1 MQLHRTALAALQ
13 AHAPGLARGRLHLTI
28 GATLAS
34 LGGERAEEATEE
46 LRQALD
52 LLGEEEAPLEHAE
65 ARHRLGALLLPLL
78 PDSTAGGQVG
88 EAARHLE
95 RAHRIFEEFDQ
106 PGSRVATAVLLAVAL
121 VDLGEPGAGRALL
134 EGERERAEGELRTWV
149 EGWLIRWYLEDAE
162 PARRAEGEAMLARY
176 LAGGCPAMQG
186 TDDQIVEVLSV
197 LGTRLPPGIQEI
209 ALAWL
214 ERQPDPPLMTVAALR
229 GAVRRGDARWLKP
242 EERARLEAQLEDAG
256 APLPERCNAA
266 YTLLGSL
273 PPDEH
278 RLRRRAIEL
287 LEGWL
292 DAPEIDPLNR
302 AWYRH
307 DLAAAMHQV
316 GADDPAMLR
325 RAARHLEE
333 VIPSLPTRDRPAA
346 QHNLGLTL
354 LQALRLEAEVSSP
367 ALLDL
372 AGRIDDLAR
381 SQAPEVAAELRL
393 EAASH
398 LVHWSAL
405 THPECLEAAQEFIDQ
420 VIAANP
426 RNPDAWR
433 MRAFCTWIRHCQG
446 RAGAADVAEALAR
459 ARELGPVPE
468 LKRPRG
474 MSAEQHRA
482 IASAVAG
489 TSPLERVDLRVLV
502 GLSPMRPD
510 VIDRLLDHAERR
522 LTQPGVG
529 DAERRELLEVAVEAV
544 VMAAGKEEGA
554 RGRRLADLFKLC
566 APQLSSAELRRYQ
579 GMVRGPAAES
589 LAAALGAMP
598 PADPAEESAA
608 VAEQDLDARVVDLH
622 GRGLEWL
629 DQGRRL
635 ANAEEAEAA
644 ACFHRA
650 MDLLDQARELA
661 RGASM
666 PRRALTHASAGNVR
680 RALAPFDEGRADAL
694 LAEAE
699 TLYREALPWTRKSS
713 RERALVSKVLADC
726 LIERMDRDGVDRWA
740 EAMAHYEAALE
751 GRPGGFERWETLLAV
766 ADAELEAPGRPEEA
780 SQKAALARLEEAL
793 EHVAPDDRGRGKVN
807 AQRMLDPLSALARRG
822 QLNRGEAERFARR
835 IGAACPEL
843 TPRARLAAMGFGLD
857 VDSLTAQAELFK
869 SRFMTNLG
877 HMLRPI
883 QPQAL
888 DSVPPELRE
897 FVEEGARSGRGQ
909 FDAGWSAD
917 INDLRSEVARLRA
930 PAPGEDEE
938 ERAARLVARARILRS
953 LLELGVDVL
962 SDHATTSAE
971 AEEAVRALE
980 HPGLRAFGLCDVS
993 RAWQERGP
1001 GGDFKRAAALLE
1013 EALDLC
1019 PPQWLHLRADIVGA
1033 HAHATRFRP
1042 DLPGRVA
1049 VAQAIEEYHEALAL
1063 YFEVGNA
1070 DGAAETL
1077 QNLAE
1082 AMEMREDLPR
1092 PARLREVIAVE
1103 LQAIAIARALGDA
1116 RLGPL
1121 LGNLAWTLTQLAD
1134 AGVPDEERRR
1144 ALEEAGPIYEEAR
1157 RITHD
1162 PAALQRI
1169 HSNHLAWRSIAEPGS
1184 AIEGLRSRLRGLDRA
1199 TKPREWAVTAHNLAE
1214 ELCARHPR
1222 VADLLEPLAL
1232 YREALLLRPL
1242 DVDPL
1247 FHWQTAQSLGELLA
1261 DLYRVRRRVDLAE
1274 LGLSD
1279 EMARREAA
1287 RCFRSAI
1294 EAARSLGP
1302 GSKLVRSARGLGLLA
1317 ADVTSGSRPDLETAN
1332 EAMAALDEV
1341 LGLAPEDRA
1350 AGDAE
1355 AEVAAAVAGA
1365 LAAYRAATATILAVT
1380 ATDTY
1385 TLHGDAARE
1394 VLDWVLRARGGQ
1406 HRRLR
1411 ARMTRPGPVEP
1422 EVWTR
1427 WRMALRGRE
1436 NWAER
1441 RAAAAAVRAQAPS
1454 FLGTTPD
1461 LSATIEWMQAARGA
1475 AATLLWTSFGWLL
1488 GVVTPRGERA
1498 DAVVLL
1504 LRAEPL
1510 DIELGEIITRLRAPT
1525 KQDDQAAEVAL
1536 EVAKKTLADLV
1547 RWFRRQ
1553 VLPALRARLPD
1564 DRESLL
1570 WSPHGAAAALPL
1582 GLVCEDIPSIW
1593 TTPCITLPPPPPRP
1607 IPSALLVLADP
1618 EVPASARAIPS
1629 GPEAIAAMARAL
1641 APHVPR
1647 LEVLLGCGGAR
1658 GEAVAAGLDV
1668 PGLLP
1673 DAAPTPG
1680 EIRRRISDH
1689 RLVIVLAHG
1698 EYDPESP
1705 ERSSLV
1711 LLNEQ
1716 GGSAPLSAGELAE
1729 SPDLLRGAT
1738 VVLLACELGQGGARL
1753 AAPEGLAGVLIAVG
1767 ARAVIAPLWPVLSDG
1782 ALRVGE
1788 RLARAV
1794 TIGIDLGRA
1803 LQTVTQLVRSE
1814 VGEDPGEAGL
1824 YGLGPF
1830 IAWTG

>member
-1 MQLHRTALAALQ
+1 MQLHRTTLAALPV
-13 AHAPGLARGRLHLTI
+13 HAPGLARGRLHLAI
-28 GATLAS
+28 GATLAG
-34 LGGERAEEATEE
+34 LGPEHADEATEE

-65 ARHRLGALLLPLL
+65 VRHRLGALLLPLR
-78 PDSTAGGQVG
+78 PDSSAGDRVG

-95 RAHRIFEEFDQ
+95 RAHRLFEELDQ
-106 PGSRVATAVLLAVAL
+106 PASRVATAVLLAVAL
-121 VDLGEPGAGRALL
+121 ADLGRPGAGRALL
-134 EGERERAEGELRTWV
+134 ERERVRAEGELRTWV
-149 EGWLIRWYLEDAE
+149 EVSLIFWYFEDPE
-162 PARRAEGEAMLARY
+162 PARRAEGQDMLARY
-176 LAGGCPAMQG
+176 LAGGCAATQG
-186 TDDQIVEVLSV
+186 TDEEITGLLGVLA
-197 LGTRLPPGIQEI
+197 TRLQRDVQEL

-214 ERQPDPPLMTVAALR
+214 DAQPDPPLTVIVALR
-229 GAVRRGDARWLKP
+229 GAARRGDDRWLKP
-242 EERARLEAQLEDAG
+242 EERARLEAQLEDARS
-256 APLPERCNAA
+256 PLPKRCNAA

-273 PPDEH
+273 PPDE
-278 RLRRRAIEL
+278 RPLRRRAIEL

-307 DLAAAMHQV
+307 DLAAAMSQV
-316 GADDPAMLR
+316 GADDSAMLR
-325 RAARHLEE
+325 RAARHLEA
-333 VIPSLPTRDRPAA
+333 VIPSLPRRDRPAA
-346 QHNLGLTL
+346 RHNLGLTL
-354 LQALRLEAEVSSP
+354 LRALRLEAEVSSP

-372 AGRIDDLAR
+372 AARIDDLAR
-381 SQAPEVAAELRL
+381 AEAPEVAAELRL

-405 THPECLEAAQEFIDQ
+405 THPDCLEAAQELIEQ
-420 VIAANP
+420 VIASDP
-426 RNPDAWR
+426 RNPHAWR

-446 RAGAADVAEALAR
+446 RARAPDVAEALAR
-459 ARELGPVPE
+459 ARALGPVPE
-468 LKRPRG
+468 PERPRG

-482 IASAVAG
+482 ICSAVAG
-489 TSPLERVDLRVLV
+489 NGPLESVDLRLLV
-502 GLSPMRPD
+502 RLAPMRPD
-510 VIDRLLDHAERR
+510 VVDRLLDHAERR
-522 LTQPGVG
+522 LTQRGIE
-529 DAERRELLEVAVEAV
+529 DAERRELLEAAVEAV

-566 APQLSSAELRRYQ
+566 APHLPSAELRRYQ

-589 LAAALGAMP
+589 LASALGAMP
-598 PADPAEESAA
+598 PADPATERAA

-622 GRGLEWL
+622 RRGLEWL

-635 ANAEEAEAA
+635 ANADEAEAA

-650 MDLLDQARELA
+650 MDLLDQARTLA
-661 RGASM
+661 RGASLQ
-666 PRRALTHASAGNVR
+666 RRALVHASAGNVR
-680 RALAPFDEGRADAL
+680 RALAPFDEGRADGL

-699 TLYREALPWTRKSS
+699 ALYREALSWTRDPS

-726 LIERMDRDGVDRWA
+726 LIERLDCDDVDRWA
-740 EAMAHYEAALE
+740 EAIGHYEAALE

-780 SQKAALARLEEAL
+780 SLKAALERLEEAL
-793 EHVAPDDRGRGKVN
+793 EHVAPDDRVRGKVN
-807 AQRMLDPLSALARRG
+807 ALRMLEPLSALARRG
-822 QLNRGEAERFARR
+822 QLNRGEADRIARR
-835 IGAACPEL
+835 IGEACPEVA
-843 TPRARLAAMGFGLD
+843 PQARLAAMGFGLD
-857 VDSLTAQAELFK
+857 VDSLAAQAELFE
-869 SRFMTNLG
+869 SRFMTSLG
-877 HMLRPI
+877 RMLKPI
-883 QPQAL
+883 QPQTL
-888 DSVPPELRE
+888 ESIPPQLRE
-897 FVEEGARSGRGQ
+897 FVEEAARSGRVQ
-909 FDAGWSAD
+909 IDADRSAD
-917 INDLRSEVARLRA
+917 VNDLRSEVARLRA

-953 LLELGVDVL
+953 LLELGSDVL
-962 SDHATTSAE
+962 SDHAATCAG
-971 AEEAVRALE
+971 AEEAVRALG
-980 HPGLRAFGLCDVS
+980 HPGLRAFGFCDLS

-1001 GGDFKRAAALLE
+1001 GGDFRRAAAMLE
-1013 EALDLC
+1013 EALALC
-1019 PPQWLHLRADIVGA
+1019 PPEWLHLRAEIVGA

-1103 LQAIAIARALGDA
+1103 RQAIAIARALGDA

-1169 HSNHLAWRSIAEPGS
+1169 QSNQLAWRSIAEPGS

-1214 ELCARHPR
+1214 ELCARRPR

-1242 DVDPL
+1242 DADPL
-1247 FHWQTAQSLGELLA
+1247 FHWQTAQSMGELLA
-1261 DLYRVRRRVDLAE
+1261 HVHRIRRRVDLAA
-1274 LGLSD
+1274 LGLSA

-1302 GSKLVRSARGLGLLA
+1302 GSKLARSARDLGLLA
-1317 ADVTSGSRPDLETAN
+1317 ADVASGGRPDLEMAN

-1341 LGLAPEDRA
+1341 LGLAPEDRD

-1365 LAAYRAATATILAVT
+1365 LAAHRATTATILAVT
-1380 ATDTY
+1380 AADTS

-1411 ARMTRPGPVEP
+1411 ARMTRPERVEP

-1427 WRMALRGRE
+1427 WRMALRGKE

-1461 LSATIEWMQAARGA
+1461 LSATIQWMQAARGA
-1475 AATLLWTSFGWLL
+1475 AATLLWTPLGWLL

-1510 DIELGEIITRLRAPT
+1510 EIELGDIITRLRAPAEL
-1525 KQDDQAAEVAL
+1525 DGQAAEAAL
-1536 EVAKKTLADLV
+1536 EVARKTLGDLE

-1553 VLPALRARLPD
+1553 VLPALRARLPAD
-1564 DRESLL
+1564 LKSLL
-1570 WSPHGAAAALPL
+1570 WSPHGTAAALPL

-1593 TTPCITLPPPPPRP
+1593 TTPCITLPPPPGRR

-1618 EVPASARAIPS
+1618 EGPGSPEAIPS

-1647 LEVLLGCGGAR
+1647 LEVLLGCSGAR
-1658 GEAVAAGLDV
+1658 GAAITAGLDV

-1673 DAAPTPG
+1673 EAAPTPG

-1698 EYDPESP
+1698 QYDAESP

-1711 LLNEQ
+1711 LLDEQ
-1716 GGSAPLSAGELAE
+1716 GRPAPLSAGDLAE

-1767 ARAVIAPLWPVLSDG
+1767 ASAVIAPLWPVLSDG
-1782 ALRVGE
+1782 AQQVGE
-1788 RLARAV
+1788 RIARALAR
-1794 TIGIDLGRA
+1794 GIDLGRA
-1803 LQTVTQLVRSE
+1803 LQGVTQLVRSQ
-1814 VGEDPGEAGL
+1814 VGEERGEAGL